1 MIEARVGGLE
11 AGDERIDLGI
21 GHRGIGEHRDQ
32 RPDGFGRARL
42 GDDPA
47 QRAGDR
53 CFDGVDDLL
62 GLDVEQRRALGE
74 RTTGGGVPLGDRA
87 LLHLDAPL
95 GHGDRE
101 DLLAHGWL
109 TLAENAA

>member
-1 MIEARVGGLE
+1 MIEAGVGGLE

-21 GHRGIGEHRDQ
+21 GDRRIGEHGDQ
-32 RPDGFGRARL
+32 GTDGFGGTRL
-42 GDDPA
+42 GDDTA

-53 CFDGVDDLL
+53 RFDGVDDLF
-62 GLDVEQRRALGE
+62 GLDIKERCALGE
-74 RTTGGGVPLGDRA
+74 CSAGHRVPLSDRA

-109 TLAENAA
+109 ALA